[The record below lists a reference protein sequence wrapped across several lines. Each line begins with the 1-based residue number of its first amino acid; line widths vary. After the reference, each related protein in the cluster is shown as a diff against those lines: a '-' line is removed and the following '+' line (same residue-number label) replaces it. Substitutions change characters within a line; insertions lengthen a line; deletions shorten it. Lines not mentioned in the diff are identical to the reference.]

1 MATYQ
6 YMVRKLTSLGAENVK
21 FIDVQYGN
29 FQNLYLTSNKNSNNL
44 CITF

>member
-29 FQNLYLTSNKNSNNL
+29 KNQYWPNIYIN
-44 CITF
+44 